1 MLLSWRLAFGVWPV
15 VNVVV
20 LVFGVWIAVCDS
32 CCLGVWTVASV
43 VVLVLQAFG
52 QL

>member
-1 MLLSWRLAFGVWPV
+1 MSVAVLAFGVWPV